1 MAEAS
6 TTCTKEWTPFKP
18 LGRLEHASLLLL
30 REQKGCSQKNR

>member
-18 LGRLEHASLLLL
+18 LGSLEQASLLLL
-30 REQKGCSQKNR
+30 TAKRVLTKK

>member
-18 LGRLEHASLLLL
+18 LGRLGQASLLLL
-30 REQKGCSQKNR
+30 RVKRVLTKK